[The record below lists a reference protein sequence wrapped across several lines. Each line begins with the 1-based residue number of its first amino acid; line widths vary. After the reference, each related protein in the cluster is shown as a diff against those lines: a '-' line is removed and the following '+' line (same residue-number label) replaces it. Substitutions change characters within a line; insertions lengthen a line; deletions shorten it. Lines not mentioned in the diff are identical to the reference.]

1 MVAEKNVQ
9 LNVAKIREESP
20 ILQEMETAGEEIIII
35 GAMYDM
41 ETGQVNFM
49 EL

>member
-9 LNVAKIREESP
+9 LNVARIRQESP
-20 ILQEMETAGEEIIII
+20 ILQAMEAAGEIKIV
-35 GAMYDM
+35 GAMYNM

-49 EL
+49 E